1 MRQPFVTRSTGV
13 LIVAGLVVTLLA
25 PVAQAQ
31 ESRTTEALSA
41 RLKMLEDKEAIG
53 DVLVAYGRALDS
65 RDFKAYGSLFAKD
78 GTWSGGMG
86 SAQTPE
92 GIQKMVEGGF
102 AKMSPELY
110 TDSNHVM
117 TSMDIEVS
125 GDTAKA
131 WSRWLWVIKAA
142 DGKPRLER
150 GGRYEDTLVRE
161 DGKWKFKTRATTT
174 EINK

>member
-1 MRQPFVTRSTGV
+1 MNAQQGTIAALVIVSSFGLANLAHTASDGAALEARLQKLEDTEAVRQV
-13 LIVAGLVVTLLA
+13 LI
-25 PVAQAQ
+25 
-31 ESRTTEALSA
+31 
-41 RLKMLEDKEAIG
+41 D
-53 DVLVAYGRALDS
+53 YGRALDS